1 MLTEEIILSKN
12 PKYIDISSIKKLD
25 ISLSNI
31 SNITI
36 LSRMKNLEILS
47 IFSNKIS
54 SLYPLSKCENLR
66 EINLEYNNIIS
77 IEELYFLQNL
87 KKLKILLLKGNPIC
101 HVDNYTKLVI
111 KILPNLLKLD
121 NINVIEYKNKNRNQ
135 KFKYMKKELTEDK
148 KVTLDYEESNSLL
161 KVSYNKKKYD
171 IKKIFMKRIYSYFD
185 SPKKNKNKENSNNLS
200 RNIND
205 NHYLKFLKQNKG
217 MSEHKKQ
224 INFRN
229 IKLKLKKNKRNIY
242 NNILLSNYLK
252 RCPQIPYYRK
262 QIVDIYS
269 NNTDKSSDKKQN
281 RKNINKTIQNSVFHQ
296 NTSELK
302 ESTTININHL
312 FKVKNDKNIK
322 IKEDLKNLKY
332 YKNSEINYT
341 TDNNNYVK
349 AISLLIN
356 KMNIQDL
363 KLLEK
368 VINKKI
374 EILTK

>member
-1 MLTEEIILSKN
+1 
-12 PKYIDISSIKKLD
+12 
-25 ISLSNI
+25 
-31 SNITI
+31 
-36 LSRMKNLEILS
+36 
-47 IFSNKIS
+47 
-54 SLYPLSKCENLR
+54 
-66 EINLEYNNIIS
+66 
-77 IEELYFLQNL
+77 
-87 KKLKILLLKGNPIC
+87 
-101 HVDNYTKLVI
+101 
-111 KILPNLLKLD
+111 
-121 NINVIEYKNKNRNQ
+121 
-135 KFKYMKKELTEDK
+135 
-148 KVTLDYEESNSLL
+148 
-161 KVSYNKKKYD
+161 
-171 IKKIFMKRIYSYFD
+171 
-185 SPKKNKNKENSNNLS
+185 
-200 RNIND
+200 
-205 NHYLKFLKQNKG
+205 

-252 RCPQIPYYRK
+252 KCPQIPYYRK
-262 QIVDIYS
+262 QIADIYS

-296 NTSELK
+296 NASELK
-302 ESTTININHL
+302 ESTIININHL

-332 YKNSEINYT
+332 YKNSETSNT

-349 AISLLIN
+349 AVSLLIN